1 MTAWR
6 KYVQYIF
13 FKTIIFIIM
22 GVLVTLI
29 QVKYRQIGKKEF
41 ELFYSTSI
49 NSKLKSISAGTGG
62 TKITLVD
69 NRKFVFL
76 PYTDKGV
83 IFDHMAKEGDIIIKK
98 NIQILLS

>member
-1 MTAWR
+1 MKKTMT
-6 KYVQYIF
+6 IGS
-13 FKTIIFIIM
+13 IIFIIM